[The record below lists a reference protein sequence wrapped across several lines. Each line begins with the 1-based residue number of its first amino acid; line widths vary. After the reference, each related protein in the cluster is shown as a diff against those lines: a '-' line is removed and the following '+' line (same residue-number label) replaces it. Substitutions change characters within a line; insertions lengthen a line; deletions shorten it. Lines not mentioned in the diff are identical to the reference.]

1 MEIPLKNSKNR
12 ITTIEHITEKTMIQK
27 DTCAKHHQHQELR
40 NPSTSVLRSQHLIKK
55 NGYYGKFLLNSRHR
69 VDNFMDIIS
78 LKPQT
83 IERDKNLPRAVGNF
97 LKPQIT
103 KIKSV

>member
-1 MEIPLKNSKNR
+1 MRK
-12 ITTIEHITEKTMIQK
+12 
-27 DTCAKHHQHQELR
+27 A
-40 NPSTSVLRSQHLIKK
+40 PSTPKTQESLHLCPPLSTLNKK

-78 LKPQT
+78 LKSQT